1 METEMSDAHISDRLR
16 LDTLADVKTFV
27 DLVIQAIFFRHNA
40 DKIGHVGEIVGGVYD
55 GDAMPLADRFELYRA
70 AQRAHGEPFVE
81 YWDAVRVLQ
90 RTHLFRD
97 RTCCFVRAR
106 AMCSPCTAVF
116 LKLCLCLFTV
126 ARPVLAPS
134 HPRQQVHQQVDD

>member
-1 METEMSDAHISDRLR
+1 MSDAHISDRLR
-16 LDTLADVKTFV
+16 LDTLADVKAFV

-40 DKIGHVGEIVGGVYD
+40 DKIGHVGETPG
-55 GDAMPLADRFELYRA
+55 GDAVTLEDRFELYRD

>member
-40 DKIGHVGEIVGGVYD
+40 DKIGHVGETLG
-55 GDAMPLADRFELYRA
+55 GDALPLEDRFELYRE
-70 AQRAHGEPFVE
+70 AQRLHGEPYVE

-134 HPRQQVHQQVDD
+134 HPRQQVRPQVDD

>member
-1 METEMSDAHISDRLR
+1 MSDAHISDRLR

-97 RTCCFVRAR
+97 RTCCFVTAR